1 MSEALK
7 RVERAAKK
15 QAKASCELRD
25 AIRSAR
31 AQGESLRAIAKVAGV
46 SHIAV
51 RNRTLDQ

>member
-1 MSEALK
+1 VSEALK
-7 RVERAAKK
+7 RVERAARK
-15 QAKASCELRD
+15 QAKASDELRD

-51 RNRTLDQ
+51 RNMTLDQ